1 LLLWLA
7 AFMGSDV
14 ARAGITPA
22 DVNWD
27 AWDAG
32 SSPTDTWDSN
42 LGFLKAWANPTT
54 SQLPTHMTTVLSAY
68 SGINSAYHFDGVDD
82 VLLSSSFSMLPGDPS
97 DGSTTF
103 EFWIRPDSL
112 TGGEQVIFE
121 SGKHND
127 GFSITLNDDQLLF
140 QIVDK
145 KDSVS
150 LSVTLAD
157 FSEFTQVAAVLD
169 QASGVASLYI
179 NGTLVTTADAS
190 GIDSWTSGHGSGLG
204 GANGSIGGDL
214 GDLTGYGTYAGQ
226 ISILRFYESALTAVQ
241 VQDNFDGVVPE
252 PATGVLVGLGLVG
265 MAGARRG
272 SGVRT
277 RVQLGLE

>member
-1 LLLWLA
+1 MGCLGCWVVTDRHLGFQSRNPEGLGESHDLA
-7 AFMGSDV
+7 ASDPYDHGPE
-14 ARAGITPA
+14 RL
-22 DVNWD
+22 
-27 AWDAG
+27 
-32 SSPTDTWDSN
+32 
-42 LGFLKAWANPTT
+42 LGHQGCVSIRWP
-54 SQLPTHMTTVLSAY
+54 
-68 SGINSAYHFDGVDD
+68 DD
-82 VLLSSSFSMLPGDPS
+82 VLLSSSFSTLLGDPS

-169 QASGVASLYI
+169 QASGLASLYI
-179 NGTLVTTADAS
+179 DGALVTTADAS
-190 GIDSWTSGHGSGLG
+190 GIDSWTSGHGAGLG

-241 VQDNFDGVVPE
+241 IQDNFDGVVPE
-252 PATGVLVGLGLVG
+252 PATGMLVGLGLVG

-277 RVQLGLE
+277 RVQRGLE